1 MAVEHVFVL
10 MLENRSFDHMLGF
23 SGITGNDAQSG
34 DDTEIDG
41 LSGSESNDYRGQS
54 YTVQRGADWEM
65 PVDPN
70 HEFPDVLEQL
80 TGKRQLQDG
89 RRYPPIDD
97 AGYVK
102 NYASIEGV
110 GQNNLGEILKCYE
123 PGQLPVLTTLASE
136 FVVCDSWWSS
146 LPGPTWPNRFFAH
159 AASSNGLDHSP
170 SIPEL
175 IEWETVKG
183 FSFPNGTVFDRLKHA
198 GRSWKIYAG
207 DWTPGVAALKGIG
220 FWDWSWYTDFADD
233 VGSGDYDVDY
243 TWIEPSYGHITSD
256 YACGTSQHPQDDV
269 TRGERLIKC
278 TYDALRASPVWD
290 TSLLIVT
297 YDEHGGFYD
306 HATPPQAT
314 PPGDGGEKSGYDKY
328 GFRFDQYGVRV
339 PAVVV
344 SPLIPRNLIDHSTY
358 DHSSIPATLNYL
370 FGLDPLTERDAQAN
384 GVQTLLS
391 LSDPRTDTP
400 EEMPDP
406 AVSGVKNCRPLPPCG
421 QWQFVFEVAEA
432 PPPVTRPADSVE
444 EGNLP
449 ATIHVALT
457 QDLEVTPPEEQEERF
472 ARARAVETR
481 ADAREYLA
489 EVERRLAA
497 ASERAK
503 R

>member
-1 MAVEHVFVL
+1 MAIEHVFVL

-23 SGITGNDAQSG
+23 SGIVGTDAQTG
-34 DDTEIDG
+34 QQTAIDG
-41 LSGSESNDYRGQS
+41 LSGSESNSFRGKT
-54 YTVQRGADWEM
+54 YTVSQPADWEM

-70 HEFPDVLEQL
+70 HEFLDVLEQL
-80 TGKRQLQDG
+80 TGSRDFPADHH
-89 RRYPPIDD
+89 YPAIDD
-97 AGYVK
+97 SGFVK
-102 NYASIEGV
+102 NYASIDGV
-110 GQNNLGEILKCYE
+110 DQHNLGEILKCYH
-123 PGQLPVLTTLASE
+123 PGQLPVLTTLASQ
-136 FVVCDSWWSS
+136 FAVCDRWWSA

-170 SIPEL
+170 SVWEL

-183 FSFPNGTVFDRLKHA
+183 FPFPNGTLFDRLNDA
-198 GRSWKIYAG
+198 DRSWKIYAG

-220 FWDWSWYTDFADD
+220 FWDWSWYTDFASD
-233 VGSGDYDVDY
+233 VSSGDYDVDY

-269 TRGERLIKC
+269 TRGEMLIKC

-306 HATPPQAT
+306 HAIPPEA
-314 PPGDGGEKSGYDKY
+314 PPPRDGSDSSSYNEY
-328 GFRFDQYGVRV
+328 GFRFDQFGVRV

-344 SPLIPRNLIDHSTY
+344 SPLIPGNLIDHRTY
-358 DHSSIPATLNYL
+358 DHASIPATVEHL
-370 FGLDPLTERDAQAN
+370 FGLPALTDRDAHAN
-384 GVQTLLS
+384 GVENLATLS
-391 LSDPRTDTP
+391 EPRTDTP
-400 EEMPDP
+400 TQMPDP
-406 AVSGVKNCRPLPPCG
+406 SVSGVTNCTPLRPCG
-421 QWQFVFEVAEA
+421 QWEFAFEVEEA

-457 QDLEVTPPEEQEERF
+457 QDLDVTPPEQQEERV
-472 ARARAVETR
+472 ARAKAVETR
-481 ADAREYLA
+481 ADAREYFA
-489 EVERRLAA
+489 EVEGRLAA